1 MKLIIGLGNPGR
13 EYEGTRHNAG
23 WMVLDAFAEKFNIKL
38 DKHERNAMTGQRRV
52 AGGQVLL
59 AKPLTYMNLSGEAVK
74 GLFNLYGESLDELMI
89 VYDDIDLPV
98 GRLRIRPNGSSGT
111 HNGMRSIVS
120 SLASEGF
127 PRLRFGVRGENEEAV
142 RNLRDYVLE
151 GFEPNEMPAVTR
163 GIERSVDA
171 LVLFAR
177 GDLRRAMNEFNRDPK
192 DEEPATKTAETRP
205 PADTNNR

>member
-1 MKLIIGLGNPGR
+1 MYSTSRMKLIVGLGNPGR
-13 EYEGTRHNAG
+13 EYENTRHNAG
-23 WMVLDAFAEKFNIKL
+23 WMVVEAFAAKFRMAFDTHEK
-38 DKHERNAMTGQRRV
+38 NAMTGRGRV
-52 AGGQVLL
+52 AGGQVLV

-74 GLFNLYGESLDELMI
+74 GLVNLYADSLDDLI
-89 VYDDIDLPV
+89 VVYDDIDLPV

-111 HNGMRSIVS
+111 HNGMRSIVG

-127 PRLRFGVRGENEEAV
+127 PRLRFGVRGENYEAV

-151 GFEPNEMPAVTR
+151 GFAPDEIPAVTR

-171 LVLFAR
+171 LLLFAR

-192 DEEPATKTAETRP
+192 DEEPAEPKP
-205 PADTNNR
+205 PAGTN